1 VIKQPISHV
10 VPSDY
15 RLALRAQ
22 HAGRPLSLDN
32 HSRLA
37 ASFRELSRDLAGI
50 KPPPAAAAGASSLFG
65 LLTGRRS

>member
-1 VIKQPISHV
+1 VKLPIAHA

-37 ASFRELSRDLAGI
+37 AAFRGLSNDLAGI
-50 KPPPAAAAGASSLFG
+50 KPAPAAAAGGGLFG
-65 LLTGRRS
+65 LLSGRRS